1 MYVQIILYRPI
12 PTTHTHTL
20 PSPPHTHTHT
30 QEEKF
35 ALLTGETPDS
45 LYEGKLVTCTVVSIA
60 RRKPLKE
67 VLERASPIQDK
78 HTHLWQCPIC
88 MAPNFRDI
96 GLVWQHFDDGSC
108 PGQSFAVRTRL
119 ENGLSGFL
127 LAKNISDKNVSS
139 PEERVHVSAI
149 ATCIYY
155 YLIIRSTIEPPLSG
169 TSIIWL
175 DNFH

>member
-1 MYVQIILYRPI
+1 MYVQYNYDYLYMCR
-12 PTTHTHTL
+12 PTTHTYT
-20 PSPPHTHTHT
+20 PHTPHTHT
-30 QEEKF
+30 QEDKF

-78 HTHLWQCPIC
+78 HSRLWQCPIC
-88 MAPNFRDI
+88 MAPNFHDV

-108 PGQSFAVRTRL
+108 PGQSFAARTRL

-149 ATCIYY
+149 
-155 YLIIRSTIEPPLSG
+155 
-169 TSIIWL
+169 
-175 DNFH
+175 